1 MDLNPPMRQDVD
13 AERLGLAGNAAAP
26 RRVDL
31 NAAWKVL
38 KSDWRRF
45 GTIALGTVALV
56 AAFAFGK
63 PDVYT
68 ASASFLPPA
77 GSSNM
82 GALASELSLLS
93 GSTGLLPQKNSGDT
107 YVGILSS
114 RRVADKMTARFH
126 LKDYYKVRKQ
136 SVAEAILASRSQFEV
151 GVRDGI
157 ITLKVTDRDPVLAKD
172 IANAYLDELHAATGE
187 LALTEAAQRRMFFE
201 QQLQKEKDRLADAEV
216 ALRQV
221 QERTGA
227 IAPSGQTQLEVQ
239 TIAQMRAAI
248 SSRQAA
254 LAGLRASSTDQNPGV
269 IQLRNEIADLQRQ
282 LISLQENVRATGGK
296 SDPQARVPEAEME
309 YVRRE
314 RDVKY
319 HEGLFEMLSKQ
330 YESARL
336 DEAHDAPV
344 LQVLDYAAV
353 PDTKSGPRRTL
364 MLGVGAVLGLL
375 LGATY
380 SLVRDRSWMHATAI
394 DSDAVSRACEQ

>member
-1 MDLNPPMRQDVD
+1 MRQDVD